1 MTLKSKGKSTR
12 EISRLLGISKNTVKR
27 VIREG
32 SFEKKRVVLETQIK
46 SDIGK
51 LLPDL
56 FKRCNGNAV
65 RIQEILM
72 DEYQQNI
79 PYSTLTLWCR
89 DYSLRG
95 SKVRVGQYHHEAGD
109 EMHHDTSPHKVLIG
123 EKECVAQCASLTL
136 AYSRRIFIQYYPRF
150 TRFEAKIFLSDAF
163 EFMDGVCRRC
173 VIDNTSVILSS
184 GAGKYA
190 VTSPEMSS
198 LCRMYHFEFMAHAVM
213 DPDRKARVE
222 RPFHYIENN
231 FLVGRTFTSWDD
243 LNTQAVEWC
252 KNKSN
257 QKIKRELGMSPEQA
271 YLQEKSALIALPDYR
286 PPIYKLETRIVDT
299 EAYIHIE
306 TNHYPVSEKFIG
318 KTVDVYRYKD
328 RIEINFNGTI
338 IATHTLL
345 IGVRHKRAPSDGYHL
360 PLHKKRTRGE
370 ISDAENLLRNQNDI
384 LDKYISELKKHVRGR
399 GTRTL
404 QQLLNL
410 KRTYPK
416 DAFALAIK
424 QAAHYRLY
432 DMRRLEKIILSFVSN
447 EFFNLGEE

>member
-12 EISRLLGISKNTVKR
+12 EISRLLNISKNSVKR

-32 SFEKKRVVLETQIK
+32 SLTKKRVVTDTKIK
-46 SDIGK
+46 SDIGN

-65 RIQEILM
+65 RIQEILF
-72 DEYQQNI
+72 DEYQQKI
-79 PYSTLTLWCR
+79 AYSTLTLWCR
-89 DYSLRG
+89 EYSLRG
-95 SKVRVGQYHHEAGD
+95 SKVRVGQYHHAAGE
-109 EMHHDTSPHKVLIG
+109 EMQHDTSPHKILIG
-123 EKECVAQCASLTL
+123 EKEHIAQCASLAF

-163 EFMDGVCRRC
+163 EFMDGVCGRC

-190 VTSPEMSS
+190 ITSPEMSQ
-198 LCRMYHFEFMAHAVM
+198 LCRMYHFEFIAHAVM

-231 FLVGRTFTSWDD
+231 FLVGRTFSSWDD
-243 LNTQAVEWC
+243 LNAQAVEWC
-252 KNKSN
+252 KNKAN
-257 QKIKRELGMSPEQA
+257 QKIKRELGMSAEQA

-286 PPIYKLETRIVDT
+286 PPIYKLESRIVDT
-299 EAYIHIE
+299 ESYIHIE
-306 TNHYPVSEKFIG
+306 TNHYPVPEKFIG

-328 RIEINFNGTI
+328 RIEINFKGAI

-345 IGVRHKRAPSDGYHL
+345 VGVHHKRAPADGYHT
-360 PLHKKRTRGE
+360 PLHKKRTRTE
-370 ISDAENLLRNQNDI
+370 ISDAEKLLLNQEDI
-384 LDKYISELKKHVRGR
+384 LDQYISELKKHVRGR

-410 KRTYPK
+410 KRTYPI
-416 DAFALAIK
+416 DAFLRAIK
-424 QAAHYRLY
+424 QAAHYGLY
-432 DMRRLEKIILSFVSN
+432 DMRRLEKIILSYVSN
-447 EFFNLGEE
+447 EFFNLEE